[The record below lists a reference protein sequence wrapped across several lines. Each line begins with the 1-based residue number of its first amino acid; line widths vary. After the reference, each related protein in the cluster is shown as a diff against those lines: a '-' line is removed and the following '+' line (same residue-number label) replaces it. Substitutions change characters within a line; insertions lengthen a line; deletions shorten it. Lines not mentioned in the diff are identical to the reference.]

1 MIDDAKRDERAADE
15 DGPAACEPEVTLSM
29 ELVNRAQDGDLEAYN
44 RLFERYYERVLH
56 IVRIRL
62 GKHIKGFVEAEDIL
76 QETFISAIKTFDRF
90 EMRHESSLI
99 AWLARLAENKIREAV
114 DYHHAKKRDRR
125 RERALV
131 HVRGAMASGSLHFDP
146 PASIDLPIDKA
157 SDKELI
163 KIMGECLGEMSDD
176 HREVILLR
184 LYHKGSWAWVAEQM
198 GKPTDGAARELFRRA
213 KLSLIKLMSERTEL
227 D

>member
-1 MIDDAKRDERAADE
+1 MTDHTSPEDLSDEAAE
-15 DGPAACEPEVTLSM
+15 MTLSM
-29 ELVNRAQDGDLEAYN
+29 ELVTRAQDGDLSAYN

-56 IVRIRL
+56 IVHIRL
-62 GKHIKGFVEAEDIL
+62 GKHIKSFLEAEDIL
-76 QETFISAIKTFDRF
+76 QETFIAAVKTFDRF

-114 DYHHAKKRDRR
+114 DYHHAQKRDRR

-131 HVRGAMASGSLHFDP
+131 YVRDAMASGSLHFDP
-146 PASIDLPIDKA
+146 PASIDLPIDQV
-157 SDKELI
+157 SNKELI
-163 KIMGECLGEMSDD
+163 KLMGECLGEMSED

-198 GKPTDGAARELFRRA
+198 GKPTEGAARELFRRA
-213 KLSLIKLMSERTEL
+213 KLSLIKRMGERT
-227 D
+227 DID